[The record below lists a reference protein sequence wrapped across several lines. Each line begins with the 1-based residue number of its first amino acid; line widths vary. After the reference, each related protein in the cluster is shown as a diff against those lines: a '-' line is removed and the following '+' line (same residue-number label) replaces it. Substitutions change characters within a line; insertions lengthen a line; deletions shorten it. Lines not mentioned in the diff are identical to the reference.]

1 MMVEAIVKTYAAGEN
16 PFLITFGKIVWDLG
30 LTQ

>member
-1 MMVEAIVKTYAAGEN
+1 MMVEVIVKTYVAGEN

-30 LTQ
+30 LT